1 MYVVTKF
8 DHRPRR
14 QRAASGRASERNRL
28 TLRTARS
35 GRAKR
40 KRKTAPDP
48 DFKYTKDDVA
58 APPLADSAASE
69 PQDADDSIGE

>member
-1 MYVVTKF
+1 MT
-8 DHRPRR
+8 
-14 QRAASGRASERNRL
+14 AARDGNAYPSGRASERNRL

-58 APPLADSAASE
+58 APPSADSAAGE
-69 PQDADDSIGE
+69 PQDADDAIGEGAADG